1 MTPVVRS
8 LFEQFAVLLLE
19 HLDAVIKPVTS
30 TITKGTWI
38 SLYLLNSIDLEL
50 SSSTEACSSTGMT
63 PNVADIIRIWD
74 RGGLLTGSRGTRE
87 CSNY

>member
-30 TITKGTWI
+30 TV
-38 SLYLLNSIDLEL
+38 YLLNSIDLEL

-63 PNVADIIRIWD
+63 PNVADIIRI
-74 RGGLLTGSRGTRE
+74 
-87 CSNY
+87 